1 MLEKESKRHVLQD
14 GRSRYL
20 EVVRQFLSAGVPWV
34 HRDEDGAGRVQHQL
48 RSVELEP
55 RDALV
60 DGDLDALDLLRDH
73 RQDFQLNAV
82 ELIEARPRARL
93 RETLEELSHRLV
105 VQAVGAVE
113 YHTLH
118 RNSSDSGSLRLHI
131 APPPQPFY
139 GLFSGT
145 IRVSRCQKRTSG
157 LYGAREH

>member
-1 MLEKESKRHVLQD
+1 MAAIKNKQNLSQTALKTEPYVHVVTMLEKEKKRHALQEK
-14 GRSRYL
+14 RSPYL

-34 HRDEDGAGRVQHQL
+34 HRDEDGTGRVQHQL

-105 VQAVGAVE
+105 VQAVGTVE

-118 RNSSDSGSLRLHI
+118 RKQFRHW
-131 APPPQPFY
+131 
-139 GLFSGT
+139 
-145 IRVSRCQKRTSG
+145 
-157 LYGAREH
+157 